1 MNTRQ
6 AHNTAFYIE
15 TLLMIVAFVAVILV
29 LTRTFGEARRE
40 SARAKELTDAVILA
54 QNAAEAVSASENL
67 EDLARLLDETIAAPY
82 LGRPSIE
89 VRDGKLFAASEDGYI
104 TEVSWEPRMEASGT
118 LVSSTITVRLA
129 GSADPIYALD
139 TAVYLREVQP

>member
-54 QNAAEAVSASENL
+54 QNAAEAVSASEDL
-67 EDLARLLDETIAAPY
+67 EDLARLLGTTQKT
-82 LGRPSIE
+82 E
-89 VRDGKLFAASEDGYI
+89 VRDGKLFAVSDDGYI
-104 TEVSWEPRMEASGT
+104 TEVSWEPKGEETGT
-118 LVSSTITVRLA
+118 LVSSTIAVRLA
-129 GSADPIYALD
+129 GSDDLIYKLD
-139 TAVYLREVQP
+139 TAVFLREVQP

>member
-1 MNTRQ
+1 MNTKQ
-6 AHNTAFYIE
+6 VHNTAFYVE

-40 SARAKELTDAVILA
+40 SAQARELTDAVILA

-67 EDLARLLDETIAAPY
+67 EDLARR
-82 LGRPSIE
+82 LGGTQTTEIRE
-89 VRDGKLFAASEDGYI
+89 GKLFAVSEDGYI
-104 TEVSWEPRMEASGT
+104 TEVSWEPSGEEAGT
-118 LVSSTITVRLA
+118 LVSSAITVYLA